1 LVIRSKRFLSISAA
15 GYDLNAVCEKNSGTM
30 SLNSLTAVMPSQL
43 SQHLDALIVLLKS
56 DGHGL
61 PLQGFQLV
69 AVDAVHLR
77 IGLAE
82 EVDRVVHEFGQRLR
96 WPLSDCHPG
105 NGRPILQ

>member
-1 LVIRSKRFLSISAA
+1 
-15 GYDLNAVCEKNSGTM
+15 M
-30 SLNSLTAVMPSQL
+30 
-43 SQHLDALIVLLKS
+43 LLKS

-69 AVDAVHLR
+69 AVNAVHLR

-96 WPLSDCHPG
+96 CPLRDCHPG
-105 NGRPILQ
+105 KGRPILQ